1 WRAMLLLLAGGLLAA
16 CGGVGPGPAV
26 VAPEITLLD
35 LDPPSF
41 MGGAASATVEVPER
55 NAAGVLVVLTATL
68 LGPDGAIP
76 VQVQRTGGQ
85 VTLTAELPP
94 NLTTTPQNYTL
105 TVTVQTGGQ
114 PNTVS
119 ETFTVPGLDA
129 PAEQPGF

>member
-1 WRAMLLLLAGGLLAA
+1 
-16 CGGVGPGPAV
+16 
-26 VAPEITLLD
+26 ITLLD

-55 NAAGVLVVLTATL
+55 NAAGVLVVLTVTL
-68 LGPDGAIP
+68 LGPNGEPIP
-76 VQVQRTGGQ
+76 VAVARAGNQ

-94 NLTTTPQNYTL
+94 NLNTTPQNYTL